1 MKKTDNYSLPQ
12 WEKQDFIK
20 MEDFN
25 DLTQK
30 TDAALKANADATAT
44 GLNAEI
50 AARGEADAALQAALT
65 AAVGTTGYNCRMIAG
80 SYTGTDTVG
89 AENPTTL
96 DCGFAPVLAIICA
109 PPSNYN
115 AVLPTVLFRPYT
127 KVSLGRSASNTAE
140 FLELSWGDTSLSWY
154 SSGSRPAAQFNSGD
168 TVYSYVILGYDKTA
182 EDA

>member
-25 DLTQK
+25 DAFGK
-30 TDAALKANADATAT
+30 TDAALKATADATAT

-50 AARGEADAALQAALT
+50 AARGEADAALSKNLG
-65 AAVGTTGYNCRMIAG
+65 AVGHNCRVTWG
-80 SYTGTDTVG
+80 TYTGTDTVG

-154 SSGSRPAAQFNSGD
+154 SSGGHPAVQFNSGD